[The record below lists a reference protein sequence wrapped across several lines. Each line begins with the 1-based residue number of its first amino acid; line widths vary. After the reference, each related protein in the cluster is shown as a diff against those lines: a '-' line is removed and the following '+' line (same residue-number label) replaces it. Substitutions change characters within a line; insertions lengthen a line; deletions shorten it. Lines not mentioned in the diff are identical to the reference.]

1 MNAPQN
7 RQQFL
12 RSIENMD
19 ALNRQA
25 ARARAA
31 AGQPESLWMSAALT
45 LGVGLVAVCLVV
57 ARAWLG

>member
-31 AGQPESLWMSAALT
+31 AEQPEPLWMSAALT
-45 LGVGLVAVCLVV
+45 LGIGLVVVCLVV